1 MWTVFYEW
9 GSLLLRWT
17 HIVSGIAWIGSSF
30 YFMHLDAAI
39 QPIPEIPKGKGGEAW
54 EVHGGGFYQVRKY
67 LVAPD
72 RLPHELIWHKWQA
85 YVTWITGFA
94 LLVWI
99 YYLGADL
106 FLVNPS
112 VRALSPF
119 SAAAIGIASLVVG
132 WLVYDGL
139 VRSPLAQNE
148 IALAGVGFAF
158 IVLMAWFYQHMFSG
172 RGALIH
178 TGALMGTMMVGN
190 VFFNIMPNQRKV
202 IADLVA
208 GREPNPAYGKQAK
221 TRSTH
226 NNYLTLPV
234 LFLML
239 STHFPLVYTS
249 SYAFIIVALVL
260 VAGALIR
267 HFYNVRHA
275 GGGDPWWTWG
285 VSAICLAAALLI
297 SAGAV
302 PTARQ
307 NLGLAPLPDAPQLAG
322 AARAPDQITDV
333 VMSRCAMCHA
343 KDPGWAGLGLA
354 PKGLVLDTPED
365 IERNRLRVG
374 LFAGATNAMPPNN
387 ITEMTDDERHLVAKW
402 ASLP

>member
-1 MWTVFYEW
+1 M
-9 GSLLLRWT
+9 
-17 HIVSGIAWIGSSF
+17 
-30 YFMHLDAAI
+30 
-39 QPIPEIPKGKGGEAW
+39 
-54 EVHGGGFYQVRKY
+54 
-67 LVAPD
+67 
-72 RLPHELIWHKWQA
+72 
-85 YVTWITGFA
+85 TWITGFA

-249 SYAFIIVALVL
+249 SYAFVIVALVL

-343 KDPGWAGLGLA
+343 TDPGWAGLGLA